1 MTAASSSTLDVAAAV
16 EIRVRG
22 LVQGVGFRPTV
33 WRWATELRISG
44 QVLNDAEGVL
54 IRATGT
60 TAALAILQ
68 RRLRD
73 EPPPI
78 ARIEAIEV
86 APWRPVEL
94 PRGFEIM
101 ASQSG
106 GAHTDVAADLAI
118 CEACRGEILDPA
130 SRRHGYAFTNC
141 TRCGPRLS
149 IITGLPYDRAR
160 TTMAAFDMCNA
171 CRNEYESPQDRRF
184 HAQPIACPACGP
196 QLRLVALDRR
206 GVATH
211 GIEAIAHA
219 AELLKAGYCVAV
231 KGIGGYQLACDA
243 TNVDAVTRLRVAKRR
258 PTKPFALM
266 ARDVDVIRRYAMV
279 THPEEQALLAR
290 AAPIVLLDAPLQ
302 LDAGAPETAHDMLHG
317 IAPGLDQLGCMLP
330 ATPLHVLLME
340 SFDVPLVMT
349 SGNVSDEPQIIDD
362 AEACDRLVGIAS
374 HVLAHDRPIALR
386 LDDSVVRHEG
396 TGIRVLRRA
405 RGYAP
410 AQIAMPEGFRSAPP
424 VLAFGAEFKA
434 TFCILKDGEAVLS
447 PHQGDLQDA
456 ATFDDYR
463 NTIVRM
469 CYLLEVK
476 PHRLAADLH
485 PDYAS
490 TRLAEEQGRL
500 LNLPVERVQHHHAH
514 LASCLA
520 ENGRPLEAPPVLGL
534 VLDGTGL
541 GADGTV
547 WGGELLVADYQ
558 SFRRV
563 GRLKPIAMPG
573 GEAAAREPWRNLYA
587 HLAAALG
594 WPTVMK
600 RYGRLPA
607 VRALKE
613 RPVALLD
620 RMIASGLNAPL
631 ASSSARLFDAVAAA
645 CGLAPDRV
653 SYEGEAAMRLEAA
666 AGRFYKRNGDSG
678 PYAFAIAAAGGD
690 GLVEIDPAPMWRELL
705 DDLARGEPDVLVAAS
720 FHDGFA
726 DALVAAAIEVIR
738 REAEAGRVIATVA
751 LSGGV
756 FHNRLLL
763 DRIASKLGRRGLDVL
778 RHGMVPAG
786 DGGLALGQAVVTAA
800 RALAKG

>member
-1 MTAASSSTLDVAAAV
+1 MTNSHHRSSSRATAD
-16 EIRVRG
+16 IRVYG

-33 WRWATELRISG
+33 WRWANELG
-44 QVLNDAEGVL
+44 LTGEVLNDGGGLV
-54 IRATGT
+54 IRAAGAPEAI
-60 TAALAILQ
+60 AALLH
-68 RRLRD
+68 RLSSEAPRL
-73 EPPPI
+73 
-78 ARIEAIEV
+78 ARIEAV
-86 APWRPVEL
+86 KTAPWRPAAL
-94 PRGFEIM
+94 PRDFRIG
-101 ASQSG
+101 ASQPG
-106 GAHTDVAADLAI
+106 KIYAHVAADVAI
-118 CEACRGEILDPA
+118 CPACKAEILDPA
-130 SRRHGYAFTNC
+130 ARRHGYALTNC
-141 TRCGPRLS
+141 TECGPRLS
-149 IITGLPYDRAR
+149 IITGVPYDRAR
-160 TTMAAFDMCNA
+160 TTMAGFDMCNA
-171 CRNEYESPQDRRF
+171 CRKEYESPHDRRF
-184 HAQPIACPACGP
+184 HAQPIACPDCGP
-196 QLRLVALDRR
+196 QLRLVALHEQ
-206 GVATH
+206 GGATH
-211 GIEAIAHA
+211 GIDAIVHA
-219 AELLKAGYCVAV
+219 AKLLKAGNCVAV

-243 TNVDAVTRLRVAKRR
+243 ANVDAVTRLRVAKCR

-266 ARDVDVIRRYAMV
+266 ARDVGVVRLYAMV
-279 THPEEQALLAR
+279 THLEEQALLSR
-290 AAPIVLLDAPLQ
+290 EAPIVLLDAPLQ
-302 LDAGAPETAHDMLHG
+302 VDAAASVAAHDRLHG
-317 IAPGLDQLGCMLP
+317 VAPGLDQLGFMLP
-330 ATPLHVLLME
+330 ATPLHVLLLE

-349 SGNVSDEPQIIDD
+349 SGNRSDEPQIIDD

-386 LDDSVVRHEG
+386 LDDSVVRNERAG
-396 TGIRVLRRA
+396 MRLLRRA

-410 AQIAMPEGFRSAPP
+410 AQITMPEGFRSAPP

-434 TFCILKDGEAVLS
+434 TFCILQDGEAVLS
-447 PHQGDLQDA
+447 PHQGDLQHA
-456 ATFDDYR
+456 ATFDEYR
-463 NTIVRM
+463 DTIARM
-469 CYLLEVK
+469 CDLLEVK
-476 PHRLAADLH
+476 PHRLASDLH

-490 TRLAEEQGRL
+490 TRLAGEQGRL
-500 LNLPVERVQHHHAH
+500 LHLPVERIQHHHAH

-520 ENGRPLEAPPVLGL
+520 ENGWPLDAPPVLGL

-541 GADGTV
+541 GSDGTV

-558 SFRRV
+558 SFRRL

-587 HLAAALG
+587 HLSAAFG
-594 WPTVMK
+594 WPTVVK

-620 RMIASGLNAPL
+620 RIIASGLNAPL
-631 ASSSARLFDAVAAA
+631 ASSSGRLFDAVAAA

-666 AGRFYKRNGDSG
+666 GRFCTRTEDNC

-690 GLVEIDPAPMWRELL
+690 GLIEIDPTPMWRELL
-705 DDLARGEPDVLVAAS
+705 DDLARGEPDMLVAAR

-726 DALVAAAIEVIR
+726 DALVAAAIEVVR
-738 REAEAGRVIATVA
+738 REAEIGRVIATVA

-763 DRIASKLGRRGLDVL
+763 DRIASELDRHGLNVL
-778 RHGMVPAG
+778 LHGMVPAG